1 MRWFESSIPFQFIK
15 EICIMSAIKQ
25 LAIDIAEDSQIDI
38 DVDQDVT
45 LVYIPR
51 EPNKPYIPSRKEL
64 EEDV

>member
-1 MRWFESSIPFQFIK
+1 
-15 EICIMSAIKQ
+15 MSAIKQ

-38 DVDQDVT
+38 DVDQDVA

-51 EPNKPYIPSRKEL
+51 EPQKPYIPSRKEL